1 MVCCTHSSG
10 ARYHV
15 GRINKPLSAAS
26 NENTLSA
33 YILYNFNMIKHSNY
47 DAAPLDILRNR
58 LVCISFGDEV
68 MMHDMSQNM
77 NQKLFSA
84 LIIAIYK
91 DLTVKHKVVDR
102 TRIHDLLADL
112 KIAVSIF
119 VHYPYSTVS

>member
-1 MVCCTHSSG
+1 
-10 ARYHV
+10 
-15 GRINKPLSAAS
+15 
-26 NENTLSA
+26 
-33 YILYNFNMIKHSNY
+33 MIKHSNY
-47 DAAPLDILRNR
+47 DAAPLDRLRNR
-58 LVCISFGDEV
+58 LACISFGDEV

-91 DLTVKHKVVDR
+91 DLTVKHKVVDS
-102 TRIHDLLADL
+102 TRIHDLLADW